1 MKTGKKDLLKEAIA
15 DAKAVKE
22 TALANAKIALE
33 EAFTPRLQSMLS
45 HKLAEEL
52 EDDETLA
59 TEEDEMMMDTEEG
72 YGEGY
77 EGEEDETMTT
87 EEDEMG
93 GEEDETMTT
102 EEEDEGVDE
111 SKVNEGKTTVVI
123 DYNTDDD
130 DLRYVSNILKKAGIK
145 AKVLAG
151 LDSEEV
157 EVTIETSDLK
167 KATKALS
174 ANGLELQES
183 VVAEA
188 KELSSYK
195 IGDEEEDMSDL
206 DLESIIK
213 ELEAE
218 MGGEEDETMTT
229 EEEEEME
236 NPEITELKRIR
247 ERISKRLTELE
258 SSGIGTGDNKV
269 TDLTGGTEY
278 PEEGDFV
285 AEEEEGDEEVNLD
298 EVIRALREMN
308 GDVPA
313 EDEED
318 TAGMTEEE
326 AEEMKSD
333 LEEAYKVIKSL
344 KNTINE
350 VNLLNAKLLY
360 TNKLFRNFDLNEKQK
375 VKVVENFDRAS
386 SLREVKLV
394 FATLGENLNVAR
406 KTQNRVVKESF
417 ASRPTKGTK
426 PAGIIT
432 EGSSLAMRFQKLANI
447 KK

>member
-59 TEEDEMMMDTEEG
+59 TEEDEMMGTDDEMMGTE
-72 YGEGY
+72 EGY
-77 EGEEDETMTT
+77 EGEEDETLAT
-87 EEDEMG
+87 EEDEMMTGTMG
-93 GEEDETMTT
+93 GEEDETLATEDDEMGG
-102 EEEDEGVDE
+102 EEED
-111 SKVNEGKTTVVI
+111 
-123 DYNTDDD
+123 DDD
-130 DLRYVSNILKKAGIK
+130 
-145 AKVLAG
+145 
-151 LDSEEV
+151 
-157 EVTIETSDLK
+157 
-167 KATKALS
+167 
-174 ANGLELQES
+174 
-183 VVAEA
+183 AEA
-188 KELSSYK
+188 EM
-195 IGDEEEDMSDL
+195 GGEEDTSDL
-206 DLESIIK
+206 DLESIIR

-218 MGGEEDETMTT
+218 MGSEDDEMGG
-229 EEEEEME
+229 EEEEE

-269 TDLTGGTEY
+269 YDLKGDTEY
-278 PEEGDFV
+278 PEAGDFV
-285 AEEEEGDEEVNLD
+285 AEEEEDDDTEVNLE

-313 EDEED
+313 EDDEEE
-318 TAGMTEEE
+318 TVAGMTEEE

-406 KTQNRVVKESF
+406 KTQKRVVRESF
-417 ASRPTKGTK
+417 ASKPTKGTK

-432 EGSSLAMRFQKLANI
+432 EGSSLAARFQKLANI

>member
-59 TEEDEMMMDTEEG
+59 TEEDEMMGTEEG

-102 EEEDEGVDE
+102 EEEDEMMMGTMGGEEAEEDE
-111 SKVNEGKTTVVI
+111 DEMG
-123 DYNTDDD
+123 
-130 DLRYVSNILKKAGIK
+130 G
-145 AKVLAG
+145 
-151 LDSEEV
+151 
-157 EVTIETSDLK
+157 
-167 KATKALS
+167 
-174 ANGLELQES
+174 
-183 VVAEA
+183 
-188 KELSSYK
+188 
-195 IGDEEEDMSDL
+195 EEEEMSDL

-258 SSGIGTGDNKV
+258 SSAIGTGDNKV
-269 TDLTGGTEY
+269 DDLTGGTEY